1 MFGYSLHLQKLN
13 KAASAKNIGV
23 RLGRYCIR
31 CGIPVITVAEQFG
44 VSRQAVYNWFSG
56 KSAPS
61 KDVTKRISKLYSL

>member
-1 MFGYSLHLQKLN
+1 MIGYSLHLQQLN
-13 KAASAKNIGV
+13 NDADVKNIGV

-31 CGIPVITVAEQFG
+31 CGIPVTKVAKQFG